1 MILAQSA
8 VFGLLIGALYGL
20 AAVGLTVVFGVLKIL
35 NVAHGELL
43 MLGGYAAFWLFTL
56 WHVDPF
62 LSVVP
67 SGAALFLV
75 GILLY
80 RVLFSRLLRAAE
92 TTKLKNSIL
101 IGFGLGLVLQ
111 TLALA
116 AWTGDER
123 AVTTAYAGH
132 VLPVAGVVI
141 PLSRLG
147 ALAVAFIAVALLHLF
162 LHHTYPGK
170 AIRATAEDV
179 DAAALAGIPVPTV
192 FLSAFGL
199 GSALAGVAG
208 TLATV
213 TDAISP
219 SIGLAWTLKAL
230 IVVVLGGLGS
240 VTGAFVAGLGLG
252 VAESV
257 SGVVLGNA
265 YREVIGLV
273 LFLAVL
279 AVRPQGLFARGEP

>member
-1 MILAQSA
+1 VILAQSA

-20 AAVGLTVVFGVLKIL
+20 AAVGLTLVFGVLKML
-35 NVAHGELL
+35 NVAHGELI

-62 LSVVP
+62 VSVVP
-67 SGAALFLV
+67 AGAALFLV
-75 GILLY
+75 GMFLY
-80 RVLFSRLLRAAE
+80 RGLFGRLLHSPE
-92 TTKLKNSIL
+92 DTKIKNSIL
-101 IGFGLGLVLQ
+101 IGFGLALVLQ
-111 TLALA
+111 TLAIT

-123 AVTTAYAGH
+123 AVTTAYGGS
-132 VLPVAGVVI
+132 VLPAAGIVI
-141 PLSRLG
+141 PLGRLG
-147 ALAVAFIAVALLHLF
+147 SLAAALLIVVLLHAF
-162 LHHTYPGK
+162 LHHTYPGR

-199 GSALAGVAG
+199 GSALAGAAG
-208 TLATV
+208 TLAAI
-213 TDAISP
+213 TDAVSP

-240 VTGAFVAGLGLG
+240 VAGAFIAGLGLG
-252 VAESV
+252 VAESL
-257 SGVVLGNA
+257 SGILLGNA
-265 YREVIGLV
+265 YREVMGLV

-279 AVRPQGLFARGEP
+279 ALRPHGLFARG

>member
-1 MILAQSA
+1 MILAQST

-20 AAVGLTVVFGVLKIL
+20 AAVGLTLVFGVLKIL
-35 NVAHGELL
+35 NVAHGELI

-62 LSVVP
+62 VSVLP

-75 GILLY
+75 GVLLY
-80 RVLFSRLLRAAE
+80 RTLFGRLLQAGEER
-92 TTKLKNSIL
+92 KLKNSIL
-101 IGFGLGLVLQ
+101 IGFGLALVLQ
-111 TLALA
+111 TIALA

-123 AVTTAYAGH
+123 AVTTSYAGG
-132 VLPVAGVVI
+132 VLPIAGIVL
-141 PLSRLG
+141 PFARLG
-147 ALAVAFIAVALLHLF
+147 ALAVAFVAVALLHAF

-170 AIRATAEDV
+170 AIRATGEDV
-179 DAAALAGIPVPTV
+179 DAASLAGIPVPAM

-199 GSALAGVAG
+199 GSALAGIAG
-208 TLATV
+208 TLAVV
-213 TDAISP
+213 TDAVSP

-240 VTGAFVAGLGLG
+240 VAGAFVAGCGLG
-252 VAESV
+252 VVESV
-257 SGVVLGNA
+257 SGILLGNA
-265 YREVIGLV
+265 YREVVGLV

-279 AVRPQGLFARGEP
+279 AVRPRGLFARG

>member
-1 MILAQSA
+1 MILMQST

-20 AAVGLTVVFGVLKIL
+20 AAVGLTLVFGVLKML
-35 NVAHGELL
+35 NVAHGELI
-43 MLGGYAAFWLFTL
+43 MLGGYAAFWFFTL

-62 LSVVP
+62 VSVLP
-67 SGAALFLV
+67 GGAALFLV
-75 GILLY
+75 GMLLY
-80 RVLFSRLLRAAE
+80 RVLFGRLLRAAE
-92 TTKLKNSIL
+92 ETKLKDSIL
-101 IGFGLGLVLQ
+101 IGFGLALVLQ
-111 TLALA
+111 TIALA

-123 AVTTAYAGH
+123 AVTTAYAGG
-132 VLPVAGVVI
+132 VLPAGPVVI
-141 PLSRLG
+141 PLARLG
-147 ALAVAFIAVALLHLF
+147 ALAVAFVAVTALHVF

-179 DAAALAGIPVPTV
+179 DAASLAGIPVPAV

-208 TLATV
+208 TLAAV
-213 TDAISP
+213 TDAVSP

-240 VTGAFVAGLGLG
+240 VAGAFIAGLGLG
-252 VAESV
+252 VVESV
-257 SGVVLGNA
+257 SGVLLGNA
-265 YREVIGLV
+265 YREVAGLV

-279 AVRPQGLFARGEP
+279 AIRPQGLFARG

>member
-1 MILAQSA
+1 MLAQSA
-8 VFGLLIGALYGL
+8 VFGLLVGALYGL

-56 WHVDPF
+56 WRVDPF

-92 TTKLKNSIL
+92 VTKLKSSIL
-101 IGFGLGLVLQ
+101 IGFGLALVLQ

-132 VLPVAGVVI
+132 VLAVAGVVV

-147 ALAVAFIAVALLHLF
+147 ALAVAFVAVALLHLF

-170 AIRATAEDV
+170 AVRATADDV
-179 DAAALAGIPVPTV
+179 DAAALAGIPVPAV

-240 VTGAFVAGLGLG
+240 VAGAFVAGLGLG
-252 VAESV
+252 VAESI
-257 SGVVLGNA
+257 SGVLLGNA
-265 YREVIGLV
+265 YREIIGLV
-273 LFLAVL
+273 LFLVVL
-279 AVRPQGLFARGEP
+279 AIRPQGLFARGAP

>member
-1 MILAQSA
+1 MLAQSA
-8 VFGLLIGALYGL
+8 VFGLLVGALYGL

-56 WHVDPF
+56 WRVDPF

-92 TTKLKNSIL
+92 VTKLKSSIL
-101 IGFGLGLVLQ
+101 IGFGLALVLQ

-132 VLPVAGVVI
+132 VLAVAGVVV

-147 ALAVAFIAVALLHLF
+147 ALAVAFVAVALLHLF

-170 AIRATAEDV
+170 AVRATADDV
-179 DAAALAGIPVPTV
+179 DAAALAGIPVPAV

-219 SIGLAWTLKAL
+219 SIGLAWTLTAL

-240 VTGAFVAGLGLG
+240 VAGAFVAGLGLG
-252 VAESV
+252 VAESI
-257 SGVVLGNA
+257 SGVLLGNA
-265 YREVIGLV
+265 YREIIGLV
-273 LFLAVL
+273 LFLVVL
-279 AVRPQGLFARGEP
+279 AIRPQGLFARGAP

>member
-1 MILAQSA
+1 VILAQST

-20 AAVGLTVVFGVLKIL
+20 AAVGLTLVFGVLKIL
-35 NVAHGELL
+35 NVAHGELI

-62 LSVVP
+62 VSVLP

-75 GILLY
+75 GVLLY
-80 RVLFSRLLRAAE
+80 RTLFGRLLQAGEER
-92 TTKLKNSIL
+92 KLKNSIL
-101 IGFGLGLVLQ
+101 IGFGLALVLQ
-111 TLALA
+111 TIALA

-123 AVTTAYAGH
+123 AVTTAYAGG
-132 VLPVAGVVI
+132 VLPIAGIVL
-141 PLSRLG
+141 PFARLG
-147 ALAVAFIAVALLHLF
+147 ALAVAFVAVALLHVF

-170 AIRATAEDV
+170 AIRATGEDV
-179 DAAALAGIPVPTV
+179 DAASLAGIPVPAM

-199 GSALAGVAG
+199 GSALAGIAG
-208 TLATV
+208 TLAVV
-213 TDAISP
+213 TDAVSP

-240 VTGAFVAGLGLG
+240 VAGAFVAGCGLG
-252 VAESV
+252 VVESV
-257 SGVVLGNA
+257 SGILLGNA
-265 YREVIGLV
+265 YREVVGLV

-279 AVRPQGLFARGEP
+279 AVRPRGLFARG

>member
-1 MILAQSA
+1 MILAQST

-20 AAVGLTVVFGVLKIL
+20 AAVGLTLVFGVLKIL
-35 NVAHGELL
+35 NVAHGELI

-62 LSVVP
+62 VSVLP

-75 GILLY
+75 GVLLY
-80 RVLFSRLLRAAE
+80 RTLFGRLLQAGEER
-92 TTKLKNSIL
+92 KLKNSIL
-101 IGFGLGLVLQ
+101 IGFGLALVLQ
-111 TLALA
+111 TIALA

-123 AVTTAYAGH
+123 AVTTSYAGG
-132 VLPVAGVVI
+132 VLPIAGIVL
-141 PLSRLG
+141 PFARLG
-147 ALAVAFIAVALLHLF
+147 ALAVAFVAVALLHVF

-170 AIRATAEDV
+170 AIRATGEDV
-179 DAAALAGIPVPTV
+179 DAASLAGIPVPAM

-199 GSALAGVAG
+199 GSALAGIAG
-208 TLATV
+208 TLAVV
-213 TDAISP
+213 TDAVSP

-240 VTGAFVAGLGLG
+240 VAGAFVAGCGLG
-252 VAESV
+252 VVESV
-257 SGVVLGNA
+257 SGILLGNA
-265 YREVIGLV
+265 YREVVGLV

-279 AVRPQGLFARGEP
+279 AVRPRGLFARG

>member
-1 MILAQSA
+1 MILAQST
-8 VFGLLIGALYGL
+8 VFGLLIGGLYGL
-20 AAVGLTVVFGVLKIL
+20 AAVGLTLVFGVLKML
-35 NVAHGELL
+35 NVAHGELI

-56 WHVDPF
+56 WRVDPF
-62 LSVVP
+62 VSVLP

-80 RVLFSRLLRAAE
+80 RVLFGRLLRTDAE
-92 TTKLKNSIL
+92 TKLKNSIL
-101 IGFGLGLVLQ
+101 IGFGLALVLQ
-111 TLALA
+111 TLAIA

-123 AVTTAYAGH
+123 AVTTSYAGG

-141 PLSRLG
+141 PVARLG
-147 ALAVAFIAVALLHLF
+147 ALAVAFVAVALLHLF
-162 LHHTYPGK
+162 LHYTYPGK

-179 DAAALAGIPVPTV
+179 DAASLAGIPVPAV
-192 FLSAFGL
+192 YLSAFGL

-208 TLATV
+208 TLAAITDTV
-213 TDAISP
+213 SP

-240 VTGAFVAGLGLG
+240 VAGAFVAGLGLG
-252 VAESV
+252 IVESV
-257 SGVVLGNA
+257 GGVVLGNA
-265 YREVIGLV
+265 YREVMGLA

-279 AVRPQGLFARGEP
+279 AVRPQGLFARG

>member
-1 MILAQSA
+1 MLGQSA
-8 VFGLLIGALYGL
+8 VFGLLIGGLYGL
-20 AAVGLTVVFGVLKIL
+20 AAVGLTLVFGVLKML
-35 NVAHGELL
+35 NVAHGELI

-56 WHVDPF
+56 WHIDPF
-62 LSVVP
+62 VSMLP
-67 SGAALFLV
+67 TGMALFLL

-80 RVLFSRLLRAAE
+80 RVLFGRLLRAIE
-92 TTKLKNSIL
+92 ETKLKNSIL
-101 IGFGLGLVLQ
+101 IGFGLALVLQ
-111 TLALA
+111 TLAIV

-123 AVTTAYAGH
+123 GVTTSVGG
-132 VLPVAGVVI
+132 VLPAAGIVFPI
-141 PLSRLG
+141 ARLA
-147 ALAVAFIAVALLHLF
+147 ALAVAFVAVALLHVF

-179 DAAALAGIPVPTV
+179 DAASLAGIPVPTV

-208 TLATV
+208 TLAAV
-213 TDAISP
+213 TDAVSP

-240 VTGAFVAGLGLG
+240 VAGAFVAGCGLG
-252 VAESV
+252 VVESV
-257 SGVVLGNA
+257 SGVLLGNA
-265 YREVIGLV
+265 YREVMGLV

-279 AVRPQGLFARGEP
+279 AVRPQGLFARGSM